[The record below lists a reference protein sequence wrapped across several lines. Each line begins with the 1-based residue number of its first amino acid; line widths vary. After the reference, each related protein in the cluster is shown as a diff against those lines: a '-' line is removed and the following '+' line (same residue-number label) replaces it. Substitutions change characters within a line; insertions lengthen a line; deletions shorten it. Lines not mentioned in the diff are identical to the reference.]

1 MLDYL
6 LMIFTVAKNFY
17 EYWLLYLWLL
27 EVAYFIETCMYIG
40 AGFLVKKKNQFL
52 DSQEKD

>member
-27 EVAYFIETCMYIG
+27 EVAYFIETFMYSG